1 MKKTLFA
8 IFCLLFFSTVYL
20 NSSISKTTKAQVVI
34 SVDNLLTTD
43 VIESLRDELDSY
55 PNVEFIEGSLLSSI
69 IVLEV
74 IDNALE
80 ISSLKRALNRW
91 GCDVESITYRMLN

>member
-1 MKKTLFA
+1 MKKILITIFA
-8 IFCLLFFSTVYL
+8 LLFFSIVYL
-20 NSSISKTTKAQVVI
+20 NSSTSRGTKAQVII

-43 VIESLRDELDSY
+43 VIESLRDELNSY

-74 IDNALE
+74 IDSALE
-80 ISSLKRALNRW
+80 ITLLTEALNRW
-91 GCDVESITYRMLN
+91 GCDIKNINYRMLN